1 MRKKRSYRYVYDI
14 FEDFVLKQV
23 GAKTY
28 FFPNEDLVDVS
39 KTFSHKIINGEK
51 VLFGTANNKNYII
64 VKRKIYTSG
73 ENRITKKQMLLDEI
87 KARNGMRYSD
97 CQRFVC
103 KLNGYDFDEKD
114 SDGKRKYRGF
124 WCTNLTSILK
134 KCKKVG
140 NKYYL

>member
-1 MRKKRSYRYVYDI
+1 MRKKRSYRYVYDV

-23 GAKTY
+23 GGKTY
-28 FFPNEDLVDVS
+28 YFPNENL
-39 KTFSHKIINGEK
+39 TFKIQNGEK
-51 VLFGTANNKNYII
+51 VLFGTANGKNYII

-73 ENRITKKQMLLDEI
+73 ENRVTKKQMLLDEI

-103 KLNGYDFDEKD
+103 KLNGHDFDEKD
-114 SDGKRKYRGF
+114 SDGKRRYRGF
-124 WCTNLTSILK
+124 WCTNLISILK